1 MKERGRNEEMKGME
15 DDKAGFG
22 DLGQEKKKAGKE
34 PESGGSGQAAGEKTA
49 EAPSGMRRVGGGSG
63 QKVNDKTGDPMTLE
77 AMSRL
82 DQVKQSDSPA
92 ILQQRIQTQDARPQ
106 PASSGKPW

>member
-1 MKERGRNEEMKGME
+1 RGRSDEMKGME

-22 DLGQEKKKAGKE
+22 SLGQEKKKEGKQ
-34 PESGGSGQAAGEKTA
+34 PERGEGGQMAGEQPA

-63 QKVNDKTGDPMTLE
+63 QKANDKSGDPMTLE

-92 ILQQRIQTQDARPQ
+92 ILQQRIQIQDARPQ